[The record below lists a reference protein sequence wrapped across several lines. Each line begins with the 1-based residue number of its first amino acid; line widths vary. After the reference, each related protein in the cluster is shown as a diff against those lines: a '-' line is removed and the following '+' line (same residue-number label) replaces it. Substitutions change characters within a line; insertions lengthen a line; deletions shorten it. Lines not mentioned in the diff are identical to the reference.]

1 MDLEETVGDRKR
13 LVRTLLAVGLT
24 GVAIRSLRRGRR
36 LNGLLAGAGAAV
48 LGYTATSQSEE
59 LAETVGIGTTN
70 EDVGLRCAACGEPI
84 VPGQAR
90 GPNENGE
97 TVHDACRE
105 SAE

>member
-1 MDLEETVGDRKR
+1 MDLEEIVGDRKR